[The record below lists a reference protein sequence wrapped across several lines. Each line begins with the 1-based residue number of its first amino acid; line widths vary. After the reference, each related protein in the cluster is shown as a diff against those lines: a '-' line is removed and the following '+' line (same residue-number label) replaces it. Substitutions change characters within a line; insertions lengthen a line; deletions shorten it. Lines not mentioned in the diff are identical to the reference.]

1 MTAALT
7 FAAKLD
13 TDALSGRFLGPATVT
28 CCGAATLEV
37 SLPTG
42 ETVSPQLAL
51 AFPFTPAE
59 GDSLLVIGQ
68 DDRYFVI
75 GVIASTGQ
83 THLRFQG
90 DVELRSVQG
99 QLELHGEK
107 GVELRGPEI
116 AIKTRKLR
124 VMADKA
130 TEVFGTVFTR
140 VKEILS
146 VHAGETDTVVH
157 GEWSTRSKRAAIT
170 SEEVASING
179 KQIHLG

>member
-1 MTAALT
+1 MTAALS

-13 TDALSGRFLGPATVT
+13 RDALGGRFLGPATVSL
-28 CCGAATLEV
+28 CGAACLEV
-37 SLPTG
+37 RLPTG
-42 ETVSPQLAL
+42 ETVSPKLAL
-51 AFPFTPAE
+51 AFPFTPAK

-68 DDRYFVI
+68 DDQYYVI
-75 GVIASTGQ
+75 GVITSTGQ

-90 DVELRSVQG
+90 DVELRSVAG

-107 GVELRGPEI
+107 GVELSGPEI
-116 AIKTRKLR
+116 TVKSRKLR

-130 TEVFGTVFTR
+130 TELFGTVFTR
-140 VKEILS
+140 VKELLS
-146 VHAGETDTVVH
+146 VHAGETDTVVQ

>member
-1 MTAALT
+1 MTAALS
-7 FAAKLD
+7 FGAKLD
-13 TDALSGRFLGPATVT
+13 AEALDGRFLGPAQVT
-28 CCGAATLEV
+28 GCGAARLDV
-37 SLPTG
+37 SLPNG
-42 ETVSPQLAL
+42 EMVSPKMAL

-59 GDSLLVIGQ
+59 GDTLLVIGQ

-75 GVIASTGQ
+75 GVVASTGQ

-90 DVELRSVQG
+90 DVELRAVEG
-99 QLELHGEK
+99 ELELHGEK
-107 GVELRGPEI
+107 GVELSGPEI
-116 AIKTRKLR
+116 AIKARKLR

-140 VKEILS
+140 VKELLS